1 VAGRVLS
8 VGGVVGSQ
16 QAPGGSGFIVL
27 GSVTDTAVRAEFP
40 EADVARLAVGQ
51 NATITLPNQDG
62 TELTG
67 KVSQIDPAGTASGR
81 LVRYGVLVAFDA
93 VPDDLLLGQSANVAV
108 TTAAATDVLYVPS
121 AAVTG
126 TTVTVR
132 TGGRDVR
139 RTVQVGLRGDRYT
152 EVRSGVQAGDELVL
166 R

>member
-8 VGGVVGSQ
+8 VGGVVGAQ
-16 QAPGGSGFIVL
+16 QTPGGSGFIVL
-27 GSVTDTAVRAEFP
+27 GGVADTAVQAEFS

-51 NATITLPNQDG
+51 PATITLPNQDG

-67 KVSQIDPAGTASGR
+67 KVSQIDPAGTTSGR

-93 VPDDLLLGQSANVAV
+93 VPDDLLLGQSADVAV

-121 AAVTG
+121 TAVSKD
-126 TTVTVR
+126 TVTVR
-132 TGGRDVR
+132 VGGHDQTRKVL
-139 RTVQVGLRGDRYT
+139 TGLRGDRYT
-152 EVRSGVQAGDELVL
+152 EIRSGLQAGDELVL